1 MKDYYEILGV
11 SKTASDDEIKKAYR
25 TLAKKYHPDMNPGDK
40 KAEEMFKDVN
50 TAYAVLSDPEKR
62 ANYDRF
68 GEEGVNGA
76 GGAGGFGGFGGFGG
90 SGFSGD
96 FDISDIFGDIFGG
109 FGGGGSRKAQ
119 TKVKGDDVT
128 QEISLSFL
136 DAAKGCVR
144 EIVYSR
150 NQPCASC
157 KGTGAKDG
165 SSYKTCPKCGGSK
178 LKLYVRRDP

>member
-68 GEEGVNGA
+68 GEEGVNGQ
-76 GGAGGFGGFGGFGG
+76 GGFSGAGGFGGFGG
-90 SGFSGD
+90 GFSGD

-109 FGGGGSRKAQ
+109 AIPALKR
-119 TKVKGDDVT
+119 
-128 QEISLSFL
+128 LSF
-136 DAAKGCVR
+136 DFRCVGS
-144 EIVYSR
+144 IDLFAVLHF
-150 NQPCASC
+150 CFISC
-157 KGTGAKDG
+157 YFYF
-165 SSYKTCPKCGGSK
+165 S
-178 LKLYVRRDP
+178 

>member
-68 GEEGVNGA
+68 GEEGVNGT
-76 GGAGGFGGFGGFGG
+76 GGAEVRAEGTVPFAAMTFFTELPFHLKKRL
-90 SGFSGD
+90 SAVKKKLNT
-96 FDISDIFGDIFGG
+96 IRLTNAPIAEARARLKVPL
-109 FGGGGSRKAQ
+109 SRPVQ
-119 TKVKGDDVT
+119 
-128 QEISLSFL
+128 
-136 DAAKGCVR
+136 DAA
-144 EIVYSR
+144 
-150 NQPCASC
+150 A
-157 KGTGAKDG
+157 AAL
-165 SSYKTCPKCGGSK
+165 
-178 LKLYVRRDP
+178 LKLSRELRSALCNRQRFVPIAPVRAL